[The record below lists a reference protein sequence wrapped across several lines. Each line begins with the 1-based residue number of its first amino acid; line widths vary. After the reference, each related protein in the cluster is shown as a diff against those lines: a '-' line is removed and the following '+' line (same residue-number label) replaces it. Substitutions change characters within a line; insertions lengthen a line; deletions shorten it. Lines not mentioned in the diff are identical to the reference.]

1 MRKGKNEANNF
12 LNNYFENNQEVG
24 DFTAEFKNFLENSD
38 LLLKSD
44 EIKENLC
51 ILIPVI
57 FSSFF
62 NLEKDLGGK
71 LDKEYLVD
79 KFFQNIKE
87 YHKKFEYKSI
97 DIKILLNE
105 LMRLNF
111 SLDYIKE
118 IYQLFICGFNII
130 LSYQKIKDKFDENI
144 IKQIKKIIGQNI
156 LSENNIYIIFEKQNK
171 IGTPK
176 YNISFFTKKKNKNSI
191 FFFEKMES
199 KNIYKNLFNDDEIS
213 KEQFNKILSDDI
225 NEEEIKEVKD
235 DTLLIKLTEERNKNK
250 KLEKELLEKNKKIEI
265 LENEIKQLKDEL
277 NKQITINKDNENIIA
292 LPKMDETIKALLEK
306 DKEIKEL
313 KEKMKRF
320 PFELNENE
328 KLISVIFTNSKK
340 EFYYSIIC
348 KNTDRFSTIEI
359 KLYDKFPKY
368 GETAN
373 YFFVNEKRIINHK
386 TLEDNHIK
394 DSSIIIL
401 K

>member
-1 MRKGKNEANNF
+1 M
-12 LNNYFENNQEVG
+12 
-24 DFTAEFKNFLENSD
+24 
-38 LLLKSD
+38 
-44 EIKENLC
+44 
-51 ILIPVI
+51 
-57 FSSFF
+57 
-62 NLEKDLGGK
+62 
-71 LDKEYLVD
+71 
-79 KFFQNIKE
+79 
-87 YHKKFEYKSI
+87 
-97 DIKILLNE
+97 
-105 LMRLNF
+105 
-111 SLDYIKE
+111 
-118 IYQLFICGFNII
+118 
-130 LSYQKIKDKFDENI
+130 KDKFDENI

-191 FFFEKMES
+191 FFFEKIEN
-199 KNIYKNLFNDDEIS
+199 KNIYRNLFNDDEIS
-213 KEQFNKILSDDI
+213 KEQFNKFLNGAI
-225 NEEEIKEVKD
+225 NEEEIKEAKD
-235 DTLLIKLTEERNKNK
+235 DTLLKKLTEERNKNK

-292 LPKMDETIKALLEK
+292 LPKMDETIKAILEK

-328 KLISVIFTNSKK
+328 KLISVIFTNSKR

-348 KNTDRFSTIEI
+348 KNTDRFSAIEI
-359 KLYDKFPKY
+359 KFYDKFPKY
-368 GETAN
+368 SETAN